1 MDQLCV
7 TCGITCKSKKA
18 LTMHTNNVHD
28 VKEHPCDVCGK
39 ILIGRQKFKNHQ
51 AVHATIK
58 CNLCEKLSQKTPD
71 QTINV
76 EN

>member
-1 MDQLCV
+1 MDNLCV
-7 TCGITCKSKKA
+7 ICGIAFMGKRA
-18 LTMHTNNVHD
+18 LTKHKTNVHD
-28 VKEHPCDVCGK
+28 VNEHPCDVCGK